1 MIMFILLIKL
11 GKYVKIFF
19 SNDLH
24 EKNINIFQNLKKN
37 LYFFSHIAADASTE
51 YNNLEN
57 MDQWTKES
65 LIGLSVIGAF
75 CLILGC
81 LLIFVS

>member
-1 MIMFILLIKL
+1 MTYFKKYFPKL
-11 GKYVKIFF
+11 K
-19 SNDLH
+19 
-24 EKNINIFQNLKKN
+24 KKN
-37 LYFFSHIAADASTE
+37 LYIFSHTYIAADASTE